1 MNKGKELPVYY
12 GQVEKSV
19 DGSLWAVVYQGDPAR
34 SGSLVRQE
42 RVKST
47 RRGKQRVAEMIM
59 EQRDLEMD
67 KHGRA
72 SGHNN
77 LGDSQN
83 R

>member
-42 RVKST
+42 RVRVHQT
-47 RRGKQRVAEMIM
+47 RETTCG
-59 EQRDLEMD
+59 RDD
-67 KHGRA
+67 HGAKRP
-72 SGHNN
+72 
-77 LGDSQN
+77 GDG
-83 R
+83 